1 MIRTEEISP
10 QNFYYKEINVKTIE
24 PKSIEAFFWDN
35 MSEDSI
41 LYEVRGKTTIITL
54 NIPSKLNALTQ
65 EEYLELAKLME
76 EADKEEETVVTII
89 QATGRYF
96 SAGANVAGGSLSNK
110 SMSELMSHEHWLS
123 EFVARNVYITDIFH
137 NHSKVLV
144 ASLNGPVIGLSAAL
158 VCLCDLIY
166 VNDEEKFFLMTPFA
180 NLGLVTEGALSA
192 TLFMRLGWSKASEA
206 LLLAKP
212 IQGTDLLR
220 LGVINKS
227 YRNYNFKSTEEFNQ
241 QVFKD
246 IDEQIAQLYYP
257 SIIEMKQLLKANRDS
272 LINSA
277 SAREVIKGFNKW
289 IQGIPQQRFAAIV
302 NKEIKHKF

>member
-1 MIRTEEISP
+1 
-10 QNFYYKEINVKTIE
+10 
-24 PKSIEAFFWDN
+24 

-41 LYEVRGKTTIITL
+41 LYEVKDKATVITL
-54 NIPSKLNALTQ
+54 NVPSKLNALTQ
-65 EEYLELAKLME
+65 EEYLELAKLVD

-96 SAGANVAGGSLSNK
+96 SAGANVTGGQLLNK
-110 SMSELMSHEHWLS
+110 PMAELMSHEHWLAL
-123 EFVARNVYITDIFH
+123 FVARNVYITDLFH

-144 ASLNGPVIGLSAAL
+144 ASVNGPAVGLTAAL

-227 YRNYNFKSTEEFNQ
+227 YRSYNFNSTEEFNE

-246 IDEQIAQLYYP
+246 VSDQISHLYYP
-257 SIIEMKQLLKANRDS
+257 SIIQMKQLLKANRDT

-277 SAREVIKGFNKW
+277 NAREVIKGFNKW
-289 IQGIPQQRFAAIV
+289 IQGIPQQRFAAIA